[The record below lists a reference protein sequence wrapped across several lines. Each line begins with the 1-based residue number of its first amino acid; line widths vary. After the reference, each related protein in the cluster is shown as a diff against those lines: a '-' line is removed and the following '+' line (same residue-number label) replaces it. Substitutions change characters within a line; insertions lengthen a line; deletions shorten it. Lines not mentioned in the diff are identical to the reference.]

1 MSMNI
6 ERPKISCEENN
17 NGSFARFIVEPL
29 EKGYGITLGN
39 AMRRTLLSALPG
51 AAPIAVRIAGVAHEF
66 STIRGVTE
74 DVVDIILNLKSLALK
89 SSNKERDFVT
99 YLHLRKS
106 GAGEVT
112 AKDFEANSEIEIL
125 NPDLHICTMDEG
137 AVLDMDIMVGNGR
150 GYVPNTTNKTKFEN
164 IDFIAMDSLFS
175 PVKKVNFNVES
186 TRVGQ
191 SVNFDK
197 LVLEIETNGTT
208 TAREIVALAGKIIVE
223 HIEVFVELCAQMSN
237 VEILVS
243 REEDKQIKL
252 LELPIE
258 EMDLSVR
265 SYNCLKRAGV
275 NNIEDL
281 TKKSRADM
289 LKVKNLGIKSI
300 DEVIAKLESY
310 GLSLRKDED

>member
-1 MSMNI
+1 MEM
-6 ERPKISCEENN
+6 ERPKITCEETD
-17 NGSFARFIVEPL
+17 NGAFARFVVEPL

-39 AMRRTLLSALPG
+39 AMRRTLLSSLPG
-51 AAPIAVRIAGVAHEF
+51 SAPIAVRIAGVPHEF

-74 DVVDIILNLKSLALK
+74 DVVDIILNLKTLAVK
-89 SSNKERDFVT
+89 CNNTSSDFVT
-99 YLHLRKS
+99 YLHLRKT

-112 AKDFEANSEIEIL
+112 ARDFEENSDVEIL

-137 AVLDMDIMVGNGR
+137 AVLDMDLMIGNGR
-150 GYVPNTTNKTKFEN
+150 GYVPNNINKEKFDD
-164 IDFIAMDSLFS
+164 IDYIAMDSLFS
-175 PVKKVNFNVES
+175 PVKRVNFNVES

-197 LVLEIETNGTT
+197 LTLEVETNGTT
-208 TAREIVALAGKIIVE
+208 TAREIVSLSGKIIME
-223 HIEVFVELCAQMSN
+223 HINLFVELCAQMAN
-237 VEILVS
+237 TDILVS
-243 REEDKQIKL
+243 REEDKQVKL
-252 LELPIE
+252 MELPIE

-265 SYNCLKRAGV
+265 SYNCLKRAGINTV
-275 NNIEDL
+275 EDL
-281 TKKSRADM
+281 TKKTRGDM

>member
-1 MSMNI
+1 MEM
-6 ERPKISCEENN
+6 ERPRIACEETD
-17 NGSFARFIVEPL
+17 NGSFARFVVEPL

-51 AAPIAVRIAGVAHEF
+51 SAPIAVRIAGVAHEF

-74 DVVDIILNLKSLALK
+74 DVVDIILNLKTLALK
-89 SSNKERDFVT
+89 CKNQDRDFVT
-99 YLHLRKS
+99 YLHLRKT
-106 GAGEVT
+106 GAGEVK
-112 AKDFEANSEIEIL
+112 ASDFEPNSDVEIL
-125 NPDLHICTMDEG
+125 TPDLHICTMDDG
-137 AVLDMDIMVGNGR
+137 AVLDMDLMIGNGR
-150 GYVPNTTNKTKFEN
+150 GYVPNTLNKEKFDD
-164 IDFIAMDSLFS
+164 IDYIAMDSLFS

-197 LVLEIETNGTT
+197 LILEVETNGTT
-208 TAREIVALAGKIIVE
+208 TAREIVSLAGKIVME
-223 HIEVFVELCAQMSN
+223 HINLFVELCSQIAN
-237 VEILVS
+237 TDILVS
-243 REEDKQIKL
+243 REEDKQVKL
-252 LELPIE
+252 MELPIE

-265 SYNCLKRAGV
+265 SYNCLKRAGI
-275 NNIEDL
+275 NNVEDL
-281 TKKSRADM
+281 TKRSRGDM

>member
-1 MSMNI
+1 MEM
-6 ERPKISCEENN
+6 ERPRITCEETN
-17 NGSFARFIVEPL
+17 NGTFSRFVVEPL

-51 AAPIAVRIAGVAHEF
+51 SAPIAIRIAGVAHEF
-66 STIRGVTE
+66 STIRGVSE
-74 DVVDIILNLKSLALK
+74 DVVDIILNLKNLYVRCKDQS
-89 SSNKERDFVT
+89 RDFVT
-99 YLHLRKS
+99 YLHLRKTE
-106 GAGEVT
+106 AGEVT
-112 AKDFEANSEIEIL
+112 AKDFAENSDVEIL

-137 AVLDMDIMVGNGR
+137 AVLDLDLMIGNGR
-150 GYVPNTTNKTKFEN
+150 GYVANTENKEKFDN

-197 LVLEIETNGTT
+197 LVLEVETNGTT
-208 TAREIVALAGKIIVE
+208 TGRDIVSLAGKLIME
-223 HIEVFVELCAQMSN
+223 HTNLFVELCAQIANSN
-237 VEILVS
+237 ILIS
-243 REEDKQIKL
+243 REEDKQVKL
-252 LELPIE
+252 MELPIE

-265 SYNCLKRAGV
+265 SYNCLKRAGI
-275 NNIEDL
+275 NNVEDL
-281 TKKSRADM
+281 TKKSRGDM

>member
-1 MSMNI
+1 MEM
-6 ERPKISCEENN
+6 ERPRISCEETD
-17 NGSFARFIVEPL
+17 NGAYAKFVVEPL

-39 AMRRTLLSALPG
+39 AMRRTLLSSLPG
-51 AAPIAVRIAGVAHEF
+51 SAAIAIRIAGVAHEF

-74 DVVDIILNLKSLALK
+74 DVVDIILNLKQLAVK
-89 SSNKERDFVT
+89 CKDQSRDYVT
-99 YLHLRKS
+99 YLHLRKT

-112 AKDFEANSEIEIL
+112 ARDFEENSDVEIL
-125 NPDLHICTMDEG
+125 NPDLHICTMDDG
-137 AVLDMDIMVGNGR
+137 AVLDMDLMIGNGR
-150 GYVPNTTNKTKFEN
+150 GYVPNNINKEKFDD
-164 IDFIAMDSLFS
+164 IDYIAIDSLFS
-175 PVKKVNFNVES
+175 PVKRVNFNVES

-197 LVLEIETNGTT
+197 LTLEVETNGTT
-208 TAREIVALAGKIIVE
+208 SAREIVSLAGKIIME
-223 HIEVFVELCAQMSN
+223 HVNLFVELCAQIAN
-237 VEILVS
+237 TDILVS
-243 REEDKQIKL
+243 REEDKQVKL

-265 SYNCLKRAGV
+265 SYNCLKRAGINTV
-275 NNIEDL
+275 EDL
-281 TKKSRADM
+281 IKKSRGDM

>member
-1 MSMNI
+1 MEM
-6 ERPKISCEENN
+6 ERPRISCEETD
-17 NGSFARFIVEPL
+17 NGTFARFIVEPL

-39 AMRRTLLSALPG
+39 ALRRTLLSALPG
-51 AAPIAVRIAGVAHEF
+51 SAGIAVRIAGIAHEF

-74 DVVDIILNLKSLALK
+74 DVVDIILNLKGLALK
-89 SSNKERDFVT
+89 CRNQDKDFVT
-99 YLHLRKS
+99 YLHIRKT

-112 AKDFEANSEIEIL
+112 ARDFEDNSDVEIL
-125 NPDLHICTMDEG
+125 NPDLHICTMDDG
-137 AVLDMDIMVGNGR
+137 AVLDLDLMVGNGR
-150 GYVPNTTNKTKFEN
+150 GYVPNTTNKEKFN
-164 IDFIAMDSLFS
+164 DIDYIAIDSLFS

-191 SVNFDK
+191 SVNYDK
-197 LVLEIETNGTT
+197 LTLEVETNGTT
-208 TAREIVALAGKIIVE
+208 PAREIVALAGKIVVE
-223 HIEVFVELCAQMSN
+223 HINLFVDLCTQIAN
-237 VEILVS
+237 TDILVS
-243 REEDKQIKL
+243 REEDKQVKL

-265 SYNCLKRAGV
+265 SYNCLKRAGINTV
-275 NNIEDL
+275 EDL
-281 TKKSRADM
+281 IKKSRSDM

>member
-1 MSMNI
+1 MEM
-6 ERPKISCEENN
+6 ERPKITCEETD
-17 NGSFARFIVEPL
+17 NGAFARFVVEPL

-39 AMRRTLLSALPG
+39 AMRRTLLSSLPG
-51 AAPIAVRIAGVAHEF
+51 SAPIAVRIAGVPHEF

-74 DVVDIILNLKSLALK
+74 DVVDIILNLKTLAVK
-89 SSNKERDFVT
+89 CNNTSSDFIT
-99 YLHLRKS
+99 YLHLRKT

-112 AKDFEANSEIEIL
+112 ARDFEENSDVEIL

-137 AVLDMDIMVGNGR
+137 AVLDMDLMIGNGR
-150 GYVPNTTNKTKFEN
+150 GYVSNNINKEKFDD
-164 IDFIAMDSLFS
+164 IDYIAMDSLFS
-175 PVKKVNFNVES
+175 PVKRVNFNVES

-197 LVLEIETNGTT
+197 LTLEVETNGTT
-208 TAREIVALAGKIIVE
+208 TAREIVSLSGKIIME
-223 HIEVFVELCAQMSN
+223 HINLFVELCAQMAN
-237 VEILVS
+237 TDILVS
-243 REEDKQIKL
+243 REEDKQVKL
-252 LELPIE
+252 MELPIE

-265 SYNCLKRAGV
+265 SYNCLKRAGINTV
-275 NNIEDL
+275 EDL
-281 TKKSRADM
+281 TKKTRGDM